1 MEVGKLLQNPIF
13 QEAMSD
19 IETHYCEM
27 WKAEPLEK
35 NRETIWLTIQNLR
48 RLKIQLDGYY
58 SNYEIIKKNDEIDAK
73 NRLKKVL

>member
-1 MEVGKLLQNPIF
+1 M
-13 QEAMSD
+13 AD
-19 IETHYCEM
+19 IESHYCEM
-27 WKAEPLEK
+27 WKAEPLEA

-58 SNYEIIKKNDEIDAK
+58 SNYEVIKKNDEIDAR